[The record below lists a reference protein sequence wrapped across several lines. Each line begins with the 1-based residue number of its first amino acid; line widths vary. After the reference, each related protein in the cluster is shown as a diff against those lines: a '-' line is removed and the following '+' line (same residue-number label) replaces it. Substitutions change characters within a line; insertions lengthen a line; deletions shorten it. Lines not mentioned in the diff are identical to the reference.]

1 MIYPKHVSP
10 INCLTLLIKLIKS
23 CTYSAGHG
31 VSQRSFSCGLDVELQ
46 NRFPTILISS
56 FRKHFI
62 LLFLNPSKYSTY
74 IHFFNTHSKRYPTS
88 NPIMCEIKIET
99 DKSILYG
106 QIIL

>member
-1 MIYPKHVSP
+1 MR
-10 INCLTLLIKLIKS
+10 

-62 LLFLNPSKYSTY
+62 LLFLNPKQIFNIYSFMILRITDR
-74 IHFFNTHSKRYPTS
+74 IPKRYPTS
-88 NPIMCEIKIET
+88 NPIM
-99 DKSILYG
+99 
-106 QIIL
+106 